1 MLHASLSRIYNHD
14 PTKCVSNIW
23 PKSYWSLKEVQ
34 EMPLSMF
41 KSSNIALNR
50 FLLKDRTIIETGN
63 TSIYIRRDLLQW
75 VSMGS
80 SVT

>member
-1 MLHASLSRIYNHD
+1 MLQASLSWVYNHD
-14 PTKCVSNIW
+14 PAKSISNIW
-23 PKSYWSLKEVQ
+23 PKSYRSLKEVQ

-41 KSSNIALNR
+41 ESSNIALNR

-80 SVT
+80 SVM